1 MAATDS
7 MQDAPQAGLVRVE
20 KSDVQFTC
28 DGMDTITRAGLKAGF
43 GMPYECNAGG
53 CGTCRFELVEGE
65 VEDLYP
71 NAPVLTDR
79 DRKRGRKLACQSRP
93 KGEVTIRQRLEDI
106 YIPHV
111 QPALQKY
118 TLVAVKDVT
127 HDIKEF
133 TFRSATPQRFLP
145 GQYAQVFIPG
155 VSAPRGYSMASI
167 ANEPTTDWDFQ
178 IRKKP
183 GGEATTALFDRV
195 KIGDTIH
202 IDGPYGHAFLRED
215 STRDIICVAGGS
227 GVSPMLSVA
236 RGFAASP
243 KLQGRNLHFFMG
255 GRAARDICGDKEL
268 SQLPGW
274 NKTIHFHPAISE
286 TDPTWTGRSGF
297 IHEVVRETHGHNMA
311 EFEWYFA
318 GPPPMVNAVAEVLIK
333 AGVPLTQQHFDRYF

>member
-7 MQDAPQAGLVRVE
+7 TRDAPQAGLVRVE
-20 KSDVQFTC
+20 KSDAEFTC
-28 DGMDTITRAGLKAGF
+28 DAVDTITRAGLKAGY

-53 CGTCRFELVEGE
+53 CGTCRFELVSGE

-106 YIPHV
+106 YIPHIKPV
-111 QPALQKY
+111 RQAY
-118 TLVAVKDVT
+118 TLVAAKDVT

-133 TFRSATPQRFLP
+133 RFRSATPQRFLP

-155 VSAPRGYSMASI
+155 VGAPRGYSMSSI
-167 ANEPTTDWDFQ
+167 ANEPQTDWDFQ

-183 GGEATTALFDRV
+183 GGEATTALFERV
-195 KIGDTIH
+195 KIGDTVQ
-202 IDGPYGHAFLRED
+202 IDGPYGHAWLRED
-215 STRDIICVAGGS
+215 SPRDLICVAGGS

-236 RGFAASP
+236 RGFAASS
-243 KLQGRNLHFFMG
+243 KMQGRTLHFFMG
-255 GRAARDICGDKEL
+255 GRRPVDICGDKEL
-268 SQLPGW
+268 CELPGW
-274 NKTIHFHPAISE
+274 QKSIHFHPAISE
-286 TDPTWTGRSGF
+286 DDPTWTGRSGF
-297 IHEVVRETHGHNMA
+297 IHEVVHEIHGHQMA

-318 GPPPMVNAVAEVLIK
+318 GPPPMVNAMADVLIK